1 MARREAQN
9 AREAPNMKSKLKFIV
24 PILLLVLGGVY
35 KFVLAKPGAPAPKP
49 KVDGQ
54 VYVLPKE
61 FLINLSGGR
70 FAKLSVGLVL
80 DATQATASASKEAV
94 KPPDGFGTLPQEAVI
109 RDLVTD
115 RLTDDNADSLVT
127 ESGREKLK
135 SQLLVSI
142 KKKTDVKVKEVL
154 FTDVA
159 VQ

>member
-1 MARREAQN
+1 
-9 AREAPNMKSKLKFIV
+9 MKSKLKFIV
-24 PILLLVLGGVY
+24 PVLLLAAGGAY
-35 KFVLAKPGAPAPKP
+35 KFVLAKPSAPAPKP
-49 KVDGQ
+49 KVDGT

-80 DATQATASASKEAV
+80 DHTQPVVDPAAGHEGA
-94 KPPDGFGTLPQEAVI
+94 KPPEGFGTLPQEAVI

-115 RLTDDNADSLVT
+115 ELTDDDADSLV
-127 ESGREKLK
+127 SAQGREKLK
-135 SQLLVSI
+135 SSLLRSI
-142 KKKTDVKVKEVL
+142 KKKTDVKVEEVL

>member
-1 MARREAQN
+1 
-9 AREAPNMKSKLKFIV
+9 MKSKLKFIV
-24 PILLLVLGGVY
+24 PILLLVVGGVY
-35 KFVLAKPGAPAPKP
+35 KFVLAKPGPPAPKP

-80 DATQATASASKEAV
+80 DESQPTASAEKEAA
-94 KPPDGFGTLPQEAVI
+94 KPPEGFGTLPQEAVI

-115 RLTDDNADSLVT
+115 KLTDDTAESLVS
-127 ESGREKLK
+127 EKGREKLK
-135 SQLLVSI
+135 SQLLLSI
-142 KKKTDVKVKEVL
+142 TKKTDVKVKEVL